1 MATIIKSRQYDAMRG
16 AWLEYGTFT
25 LTPAGTAVISN
36 GTELEVAADT
46 NVSANTG
53 DQIFVNGQNVKA
65 GLIPK
70 GARVTV
76 NGTVKVL
83 LANYSGSNV
92 TDSTA
97 ETFDYML
104 LHYS

>member
-1 MATIIKSRQYDAMRG
+1 MATVIKSRQYDAMRG
-16 AWLEYGTFT
+16 AWVEYGTVT
-25 LTPAGTAVISN
+25 LTPAATAVISN
-36 GTELEVAADT
+36 GTELEVATDT
-46 NVSANTG
+46 NISANTG
-53 DQIFVNGQNVKA
+53 DQIWVNGQNIKL
-65 GLIPK
+65 GLLVK

-97 ETFDYML
+97 EVFDYML

>member
-1 MATIIKSRQYDAMRG
+1 MATKILSRQYDSLRG
-16 AWLEYGTFT
+16 AWQENGTVT

-36 GTELEVAADT
+36 GTELEIATDT
-46 NVSANTG
+46 NISANTG
-53 DQIFVNGQNVKA
+53 DQIFVNAQNIKA
-65 GLIPK
+65 GLIAK

-76 NGTVKVL
+76 NGTVKIQ

-97 ETFDYML
+97 ETFDYIL
-104 LHYS
+104 LHNS